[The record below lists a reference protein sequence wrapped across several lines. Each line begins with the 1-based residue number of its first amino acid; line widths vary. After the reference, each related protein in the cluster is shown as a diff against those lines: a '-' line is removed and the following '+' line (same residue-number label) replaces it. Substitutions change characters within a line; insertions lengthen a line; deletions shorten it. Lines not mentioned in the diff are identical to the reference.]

1 MNILALDLG
10 TDYGFAIYKDDGKF
24 ISGTKKLRTYKEK
37 FGARFHE
44 FRKWLLDIISKHS
57 IDSVYFERVFGHKGI
72 EAGHCYGG
80 FMYTLAS
87 VCYQQNIPCISFSVQ
102 AIKKFMTG
110 KGNANKDEIIAAVRC
125 KGFNPATD
133 DEADAI
139 AIMLLAL
146 EEWMN
151 RDKKTNKNTSGS
163 FQALGESGTQAPA
176 TSLALEFFRGLTPEK
191 HLEAAS
197 SKKNKISV

>member
-44 FRKWLLDIISKHS
+44 FRKWLLDIISKHG
-57 IDSVYFERVFGHKGI
+57 IDSVYFERVYGHKGI

-163 FQALGESGTQAPA
+163 FQALGESGKQAPA
-176 TSLALEFFRGLTPEK
+176 TSLASEFFRRLTPQGYSEVT
-191 HLEAAS
+191 S

>member
-1 MNILALDLG
+1 
-10 TDYGFAIYKDDGKF
+10 
-24 ISGTKKLRTYKEK
+24 
-37 FGARFHE
+37 
-44 FRKWLLDIISKHS
+44 
-57 IDSVYFERVFGHKGI
+57 
-72 EAGHCYGG
+72 
-80 FMYTLAS
+80 
-87 VCYQQNIPCISFSVQ
+87 
-102 AIKKFMTG
+102 MTG
-110 KGNANKDEIIAAVRC
+110 KGNANKDEIITAVKH
-125 KGFNPATD
+125 KGFNPETD

-146 EEWMN
+146 KEEMSGA
-151 RDKKTNKNTSGS
+151 KKTNKHDSGS

>member
-10 TDYGFAIYKDDGKF
+10 TDCGFAIFKNGKF
-24 ISGTKKLRTYKEK
+24 ISGTKKLGTYKEK
-37 FGARFHE
+37 FGERFYE

-57 IDSVYFERVFGHKGI
+57 IDSVYFERVYGHKGV

-102 AIKKFMTG
+102 AIKKFITA
-110 KGNANKDEIIAAVRC
+110 KGNATKNEIIAAVKR
-125 KGFNPATD
+125 KGFNPETD

-146 EEWMN
+146 DDITSKDQN
-151 RDKKTNKNTSGS
+151 KKRYYKP
-163 FQALGESGTQAPA
+163 LGESGSQAPA
-176 TSLALEFFRGLTPEK
+176 TSLALEFFRGLTPTANLK
-191 HLEAAS
+191 S
-197 SKKNKISV
+197 TFSKKNKISA